1 MIQPAPTSTLFPYTT
16 LFRSMHPFKMEV
28 QHVDFQRVSA
38 DEKIHIK
45 VPLHFANAEKSP
57 AIKEQGG
64 LITHVL
70 NEIDIR
76 CLPADLPEFIQVDLS
91 NISIG
96 HSIHIREITLPNGVE
111 LALGGN

>member
-45 VPLHFANAEKSP
+45 VPLHFVNAEKSP

-70 NEIDIR
+70 SEDRKSTRLNSSHQIISYAVF
-76 CLPADLPEFIQVDLS
+76 CLKKKKYI
-91 NISIG
+91 NY
-96 HSIHIREITLPNGVE
+96 
-111 LALGGN
+111 